1 MPTTG
6 RLWQEVP
13 FLHPFLHL
21 FSPTAHS
28 WKSVFPYEAAT
39 YSCLCVCVCVRACA
53 CVCPFSPS
61 VTYVPPCTCLH
72 LECFSLCKTTAWN
85 NNEHTQPTS
94 PPATIRIPVPPILF
108 LMLFPFAGGQLLE
121 SRELS
126 SFLILSIH
134 SPWEELGGDR

>member
-53 CVCPFSPS
+53 LS
-61 VTYVPPCTCLH
+61 H
-72 LECFSLCKTTAWN
+72 LECFSLCKTIAWN

-134 SPWEELGGDR
+134 SPWEELGGGR